1 MRALRFR
8 VAGLTG
14 CFTFTPTWFL
24 ILAHNPS
31 ASVTL
36 RNMPHS
42 FPSRNSSSLFSP
54 DNSIRPAPHAKP
66 FFTEFVLTP
75 EPGEVSPGIRSVGGH
90 VRGLRILIWGD
101 I

>member
-1 MRALRFR
+1 MRALRLR

-36 RNMPHS
+36 RNIPHS

-54 DNSIRPAPHAKP
+54 DNSIHSAPHAKP
-66 FFTEFVLTP
+66 FSHKILPHPRTQRGLARDSLR
-75 EPGEVSPGIRSVGGH
+75 GRA
-90 VRGLRILIWGD
+90 VRGLRILM
-101 I
+101 